1 MIKLNTIIT
10 KNDRRGLSKTES
22 YLLSKLSEEG
32 IEIFTANDAAKALN
46 KSHAECRKIISNLK
60 AKKWV
65 EKIEAGKYLII
76 PLSAGVKPRY
86 TEHEFVIGSK
96 LAEPYYIAYW
106 SALNYH
112 HLTEQIPFSVFVATT
127 KRKSR
132 RKILDIDYIFVTL
145 SKRKFFGYI
154 SANIAGK
161 NVYISDREKTVADCL
176 DHPEYCGDITEA
188 AKALKGRDISY
199 EKIVS
204 YAMRMGNATMLKR
217 FGYLSEAMRL
227 KLDDGLKN
235 KMLANLTKGYSVL
248 DPSVKSRKGKRNE
261 RWMLLINRKIGED
274 YDING

>member
-1 MIKLNTIIT
+1 MNTIFT
-10 KNDRRGLSKTES
+10 KNDRKSLSKTES
-22 YLLSKLSEEG
+22 YLLSKLSEDG
-32 IEIFTANDAAKALN
+32 MEIFTASDAAKALN

-76 PLSAGVKPRY
+76 PLSAGVKPKY
-86 TEHEFVIGSK
+86 TEHEFIIGSK
-96 LAEPYYIAYW
+96 LAEPYYVAYW

-127 KRKSR
+127 KRKSK

-145 SKRKFFGYI
+145 SKKKFFGYI
-154 SANIAGK
+154 PANIAGK
-161 NVYISDREKTVADCL
+161 NVYISDKEKTVADCL

-188 AKALKGRDISY
+188 AKALKSSDLSY

-204 YAMRMGNATMLKR
+204 YALKMGNATILKR
-217 FGYLSEAMRL
+217 FGYLSEAMHL
-227 KLDDGLKN
+227 KLDVMLKK
-235 KMLANLTKGYSVL
+235 KMLANITKGYSIL
-248 DPSVKSRKGKRNE
+248 DPSVKSRIGKRNE

-274 YDING
+274 YDNNG